1 MEEYQVDFAL
11 EDVKEEDNRF
21 VFTAKSITKD
31 FVCEDGLERLAS
43 DSEGKH
49 LIWRHEHPLIP
60 KYNAT
65 HIYGT
70 VLESHAV
77 DGGIISTYE
86 VYGHTDEHLKAR
98 RIISERMEL
107 EEPISISMRY
117 RQYGEEDPIHFDVV
131 EHSLTPTPACKEC
144 VALDVLNE
152 SDKMTDLEEK
162 LKEIQELEKELTKK
176 DKLLEELEG
185 KIVVIEKQFEDLE
198 KDSKIKEEEL
208 EQEQTDKDKFSE
220 QILEF
225 KDKLNEQTKII
236 DVLKE
241 DLAMKDIEP
250 LIKNLIELDGKEME
264 GLYRM
269 KAVNAYKKG
278 EKDFN
283 EAKEFLRERA
293 KLRETQIH
301 PITTDLDETARKAQ
315 KLVDKE
321 LEDPD
326 LAKKRDTRAFAN
338 MGKNFFEWRKNK
350 GA

>member
-1 MEEYQVDFAL
+1 MEQYEVDFVL

-21 VFTAKSITKD
+21 IFTAKSITKD
-31 FVCEDGLERLAS
+31 FVCEPGLERLAI
-43 DSEGKH
+43 DSKGKH
-49 LIWRHEHPLIP
+49 LVWRHEHPLIP

-70 VLESHAV
+70 VLESHV
-77 DGGIISTYE
+77 QDGGIISTYE

-98 RIISERMEL
+98 RIITERMEL
-107 EEPISISMRY
+107 KKPISISMRY

-131 EHSLTPTPACKEC
+131 EHSLTPTPACKTC
-144 VALDVLNE
+144 KVIDILNE

-176 DKLLEELEG
+176 DKLLEDLEG
-185 KIVVIEKQFEDLE
+185 KIVVIEKQFEDLKKE
-198 KDSKIKEEEL
+198 TEVKDEEL

-220 QILEF
+220 QVLEF

-264 GLYRM
+264 DLYRM
-269 KAVNAYKKG
+269 KAQNAYKVG
-278 EKDFN
+278 D
-283 EAKEFLRERA
+283 KEFEKAKSFLKERVKQRENQVHA
-293 KLRETQIH
+293 
-301 PITTDLDETARKAQ
+301 ITTDLDETARNAQ
-315 KLVDKE
+315 IKDKE
-321 LEDPD
+321 FEDKD
-326 LAKKRDTRAFAN
+326 LAAKRDKRAFAN
-338 MGKNFFEWRKNK
+338 MSEKFFEWRKGKVN
-350 GA
+350 